1 MAKDSGKTDIGT
13 EVKRQFRFMPTLD
26 FYILREFIIIYVCLT
41 FAFSLLFFIS
51 DLINMLGDFLG
62 TDASWLTIGY
72 YFLLKQPGD
81 IKFVLPISL
90 LLSTIYTMAKFGMN
104 NEITAMRASG
114 VSLLRCGA
122 SLYIVGLLVSGVNFW
137 FNDSLVPNCTK
148 EASIVKNS
156 AHNPNY
162 IQSMTQMLVYRTP
175 NGERTWLIKNF
186 ISNNEQAGVQIKKYN
201 EEGALVLE
209 LYADKSIYSAK
220 EGWKF
225 IGVKLVKYRD
235 LSLISDYSTG
245 TLGDKQTILTPVA
258 EKVSEFNENSK
269 GFSELGHIFETPT
282 DFLNVMRSPEEWTST
297 DIKSVLN
304 RAEGLSRETKS
315 YYITILYTRWAFP
328 WVCLLSVLLAIPLAA
343 SNERRGAMVSIGT
356 AVGVVILYQIISQ
369 IFMVLGQKAL
379 LPPIIAGTGPT
390 VVLALY
396 VWYNM
401 IKNK

>member
-1 MAKDSGKTDIGT
+1 
-13 EVKRQFRFMPTLD
+13 
-26 FYILREFIIIYVCLT
+26 
-41 FAFSLLFFIS
+41 
-51 DLINMLGDFLG
+51 
-62 TDASWLTIGY
+62 
-72 YFLLKQPGD
+72 
-81 IKFVLPISL
+81 
-90 LLSTIYTMAKFGMN
+90 
-104 NEITAMRASG
+104 
-114 VSLLRCGA
+114 
-122 SLYIVGLLVSGVNFW
+122 
-137 FNDSLVPNCTK
+137 
-148 EASIVKNS
+148 
-156 AHNPNY
+156 
-162 IQSMTQMLVYRTP
+162 
-175 NGERTWLIKNF
+175 
-186 ISNNEQAGVQIKKYN
+186 
-201 EEGALVLE
+201 
-209 LYADKSIYSAK
+209 
-220 EGWKF
+220 
-225 IGVKLVKYRD
+225 
-235 LSLISDYSTG
+235 
-245 TLGDKQTILTPVA
+245 
-258 EKVSEFNENSK
+258 
-269 GFSELGHIFETPT
+269 LGHIFETPT